1 MTEVSRMP
9 LDSRRK
15 RKAVLLK
22 QEALLN
28 SGFSDKTQG
37 LTGSQARCLLDQLGF
52 GLLVLAHMLMF
63 LKLHLK
69 KRKKEP
75 CRHAYKNA
83 SR

>member
-15 RKAVLLK
+15 RKAVCLK

-52 GLLVLAHMLMF
+52 GLLVLARMLMF

-69 KRKKEP
+69 KEKKKRTMQA
-75 CRHAYKNA
+75 CL
-83 SR
+83 

>member
-1 MTEVSRMP
+1 MP

-15 RKAVLLK
+15 RKAVCLK
-22 QEALLN
+22 QEVLLN

-52 GLLVLAHMLMF
+52 GLLVLARMLMF

-69 KRKKEP
+69 KEKKKRTMQA
-75 CRHAYKNA
+75 CL
-83 SR
+83 

>member
-15 RKAVLLK
+15 RKAVCLK
-22 QEALLN
+22 QEVLLN

-69 KRKKEP
+69 KEKKKRTMQA
-75 CRHAYKNA
+75 CL
-83 SR
+83 